1 MNRIS
6 YKNLYPL
13 TDKAIVDDMG
23 NNLRTLRLNA
33 NLSQQQLADT
43 AGLDRITIS
52 KMENGRPITMLTLVQ
67 VLRALEKLDLLLP
80 FYFEPEIS
88 PLQVAEQEDK
98 LRKRATGKVNKTHK
112 PHSEW

>member
-1 MNRIS
+1 MNSIS

-13 TDKAIVDDMG
+13 SDKAIVDELG
-23 NNLRTLRLNA
+23 QNLRALRLQA
-33 NLSQQQLADT
+33 NLSQQQLADA

-67 VLRALEKLDLLLP
+67 VLRALEKLDLMLS

-88 PLQVAEQEDK
+88 PLQVAEQEEK
-98 LRKRATGKVNKTHK
+98 LRKRASRKKGNTTK
-112 PHSEW
+112 PNSEW